1 MRSIVRRMGN
11 SSGVIIP
18 KPLLAEL
25 GMQAGDDIDIGLRD
39 GSIVIALVKKHPREG
54 WSEAAKGIAAAG
66 EDAMV
71 LGEFGNAGDDEL
83 AW

>member
-18 KPLLAEL
+18 KPLLVEL
-25 GMQAGDDIDIGLRD
+25 GVRAGDDIDIGLRD
-39 GSIVIALVKKHPREG
+39 GNIVIAPVKRHPREG
-54 WSEAAKGIAAAG
+54 WSEAAQAIAAAG
-66 EDAMV
+66 EDDMV
-71 LGEFGNAGDDEL
+71 LGEFGNADDTEL